1 MFDELERLKDTIA
14 LQHLLAHYAQA
25 GVVDRERWQDR
36 LMQCEG
42 VEAKELVKL
51 HGELIAY
58 GWVEQNLGTTASA
71 KPGVVAACY
80 RVTAAGLRAWQHAQY
95 GPAEEGT
102 GEAAL
107 PVTSEPGG
115 ILPVDVGVTWPKR
128 RRGRKPRAVVQK
140 SPSDAPLAAG
150 TA

>member
-1 MFDELERLKDTIA
+1 MFDELERLKDTVA

-36 LMQCEG
+36 LMRWEG

-58 GWVEQNLGTTASA
+58 GWVEQNLGTSSSA
-71 KPGVVAACY
+71 KPGVLAGCY

-95 GPAEEGT
+95 GPAEEDMGA
-102 GEAAL
+102 AAL
-107 PVTSEPGG
+107 PMASGPGG
-115 ILPVDVGVTWPKR
+115 LLPGDAGVTGPKR
-128 RRGRKPRAVVQK
+128 RRGRKPRAVQK
-140 SPSDAPLAAG
+140 TLSDAPLAAS

>member
-14 LQHLLAHYAQA
+14 LQHLLGHYAQA
-25 GVVDRERWQDR
+25 AVLDRERWQDR
-36 LMQCEG
+36 LMHLEG

-58 GWVEQNLGTTASA
+58 GWVEQNLGATASA
-71 KPGVVAACY
+71 KPGAVAGCY
-80 RVTAAGLRAWQHAQY
+80 RVTSAGLRAWQHAQY
-95 GPAEEGT
+95 GPAEQDT

-107 PVTSEPGG
+107 PMASRPGSD
-115 ILPVDVGVTWPKR
+115 LPGDAGVTGPKR
-128 RRGRKPRAVVQK
+128 RKGRKPRAVQETQ
-140 SPSDAPLAAG
+140 SDAPLAAG

>member
-1 MFDELERLKDTIA
+1 MFDEMERLRNTTT
-14 LQHLLAHYAQA
+14 LQHLLGHYAQA
-25 GVVDRERWQDR
+25 GAMDRERWQDR
-36 LMQCEG
+36 LMQLEG

-58 GWVEQNLGTTASA
+58 GWVEQSLGTTPSA
-71 KPGVVAACY
+71 KPGVLAGCY

-95 GPAEEGT
+95 GPAEEDT

-115 ILPVDVGVTWPKR
+115 ILPGDAGVTGPKR
-128 RRGRKPRAVVQK
+128 RRGRKPRAIHET
-140 SPSDAPLAAG
+140 PSDAPLSAS

>member
-1 MFDELERLKDTIA
+1 MFDELERLRNTTT
-14 LQHLLAHYAQA
+14 LQLLLGHYAQA

-36 LMQCEG
+36 LMHLEG

-58 GWVEQNLGTTASA
+58 GWVEQNLGATASA
-71 KPGVVAACY
+71 AGCY
-80 RVTAAGLRAWQHAQY
+80 RVTAAGLRGWQHVQY
-95 GPAEEGT
+95 GPAEEDT

-107 PVTSEPGG
+107 PLGSGGVLPG
-115 ILPVDVGVTWPKR
+115 DAGVTGPKR
-128 RRGRKPRAVVQK
+128 RRGRKPRAVQET
-140 SPSDAPLAAG
+140 PSDAPLAASS